1 MLLEKKIP
9 AGYLLRAVKIEL
21 TLIIILSLVIK
32 YITGHVKHFLPEMAL
47 SIPAFLGT
55 AISILLSFMLSQ
67 SYERWWE
74 ARKAWGS
81 IVNDSRSLVLQL
93 QTMVKEGNGKAIKDI
108 AYRQIAWCYA
118 LGRSLRGLD
127 PLENTAEYLD
137 ETEAVFV
144 KKNTN
149 KPLAILQLNAE
160 GIRALKQ
167 QDQLD
172 TYSHIQLDN
181 TLVRLCDAMGRNERI
196 NGTVFPSTYRKLLH
210 FVIYLFVVT
219 LSIALKDVDAVF
231 EIPLMIL
238 ISACFFMLEKT
249 AYQLKD
255 PFRNCPSDTPVTAI
269 ARTIEINIRQMLG
282 ETTVPGPVE
291 AQRYFIL

>member
-9 AGYLLRAVKIEL
+9 AGYLLHAVRVEL
-21 TLIIILSLVIK
+21 TIIIVLSLVIK
-32 YITGHVKHFLPEMAL
+32 YITGHVKHFLPEMPL

-74 ARKAWGS
+74 ARKAWGA

-93 QTMVKEGNGKAIKDI
+93 QTLVKEGNGETVRAI

-118 LGRSLRGLD
+118 LGRSLRGED
-127 PLENTAEYLD
+127 PLENTAEYLNGT
-137 ETEAVFV
+137 ETAMV
-144 KKNTN
+144 KKNNN
-149 KPLAILQLNAE
+149 KPLAILQLNAD
-160 GIRALKQ
+160 GIKTLRQ
-167 QDQLD
+167 HDQLD
-172 TYSHIQLDN
+172 ALSHIQLDN
-181 TLVRLCDAMGRNERI
+181 TLLRLCDAMGRTERI

-210 FVIYLFVVT
+210 FIIYLFVVT
-219 LSIALKDVDAVF
+219 LSIALKDVDALF

-282 ETTVPGPVE
+282 ETKVPGPLE
-291 AQRYFIL
+291 AERYFIL

>member
-9 AGYLLRAVKIEL
+9 AGYLLQAVRIEL
-21 TLIIILSLVIK
+21 TIIIVLSLTIK
-32 YITGHVKHFLPEMAL
+32 YITGHVKHFLPEMPL
-47 SIPAFLGT
+47 SVPAFLGT
-55 AISILLSFMLSQ
+55 AISILLSFKLSQ
-67 SYERWWE
+67 SYDRWWE

-93 QTMVKEGNGKAIKDI
+93 QTLVKEGNGEAIRKI

-118 LGRSLRGLD
+118 LGRSLRGQD
-127 PLENTAEYLD
+127 PLENSAEYLD
-137 ETEAVFV
+137 ETEREFV
-144 KKNTN
+144 KKNSN
-149 KPLAILQLNAE
+149 KPLAILQLNAD
-160 GIRALKQ
+160 GIRTLKQ
-167 QDQLD
+167 KDQLD
-172 TYSHIQLDN
+172 AYSHIQLDN
-181 TLVRLCDAMGRNERI
+181 TLVRLCDSMGKTERI

-210 FVIYLFVVT
+210 FIIYLFVVT

-282 ETTVPGPVE
+282 ETEVPGPVE
-291 AQRYFIL
+291 AQRYFLL